1 MTFPSALEISLH
13 FFLFKSR
20 SLKAKGSMCK
30 TWFTVIMKGITMWN
44 GWGCALALG
53 EIVNGWPV
61 SSWQHRF
68 TLFMM
73 VNCSSHETI
82 NKVLVQCLRKW
93 MHDMK
98 HFWFYS
104 HGEWVYS
111 GACMCINT
119 LVDPETA
126 LDLLDHGYAFS
137 LGLESWTFLST
148 HQNHGHRVLLFT
160 NWAVN
165 CKQSWTFSIMTFRH
179 RTSDWA
185 AVLSVSRGEPSF
197 PFQLPGWKAVF

>member
-1 MTFPSALEISLH
+1 MTFPSALEVCLQ
-13 FFLFKSR
+13 FFPFKSR
-20 SLKAKGSMCK
+20 SLKAKGSMGK

-53 EIVNGWPV
+53 EIVNGWPM
-61 SSWQHRF
+61 SSWQHQF

-98 HFWFYS
+98 HFQFYS
-104 HGEWVYS
+104 HGELVYS
-111 GACMCINT
+111 EACVSINT

-126 LDLLDHGYAFS
+126 LDLLDHGYALR
-137 LGLESWTFLST
+137 LGIFISSSKSRSPGLTFHNISQT
-148 HQNHGHRVLLFT
+148 GQ
-160 NWAVN
+160 
-165 CKQSWTFSIMTFRH
+165 
-179 RTSDWA
+179 
-185 AVLSVSRGEPSF
+185 
-197 PFQLPGWKAVF
+197 